1 MAERPPP
8 TRRPWRRGEPARR
21 FAGRV
26 GFGAALVIAWIALG
40 ITLGLGYAFDRVLES
55 VAVCIFFGP
64 FFLYRL
70 FKGAR
75 DLGREARADHAASR
89 ALPWGLEAFARGYA
103 SARGMVL
110 EDRDAFR
117 RRFESP
123 VPGTPLKVLRG
134 KGCRLV
140 LWADC
145 SDVTRRTYHLIG
157 VGKRTVAHE
166 VDDAGRSAANLDRLA
181 AEVCWERPRAA

>member
-1 MAERPPP
+1 MA
-8 TRRPWRRGEPARR
+8 
-21 FAGRV
+21 
-26 GFGAALVIAWIALG
+26 
-40 ITLGLGYAFDRVLES
+40 ES
-55 VAVCIFFGP
+55 VAVCVVFGP

-70 FKGAR
+70 FKGALDAR
-75 DLGREARADHAASR
+75 PRGEGRPRALARALAV
-89 ALPWGLEAFARGYA
+89 GARGLR
-103 SARGMVL
+103 ARLRRPPAGWSL

-140 LWADC
+140 LWADYC
-145 SDVTRRTYHLIG
+145 DVTRRTYHLIG

-181 AEVCWERPRAA
+181 AEVC

>member
-1 MAERPPP
+1 M
-8 TRRPWRRGEPARR
+8 
-21 FAGRV
+21 
-26 GFGAALVIAWIALG
+26 IAWVALG
-40 ITLGLGYAFDRVLES
+40 ITLGLGYAFDRVAES
-55 VAVCIFFGP
+55 VVVCVFFGP

-70 FKGAR
+70 FKGALA
-75 DLGREARADHAASR
+75 LGREAQGRPRGRARAAVGAGGLR
-89 ALPWGLEAFARGYA
+89 ARLRERRAGW
-103 SARGMVL
+103 SL

-140 LWADC
+140 LWADY

-157 VGKRTVAHE
+157 VGARTVAHE

-181 AEVCWERPRAA
+181 AEVC